1 MEIKHQNIVPRI
13 SPIGHLNPDGFST
26 FDDND
31 PYQFSNLRDEFKG
44 RVFESEKQVLD
55 AIRGPFC
62 RVLASVYPHKTMFLK
77 NSPRR
82 PWPVSFPKGANG
94 IICSFEVPKGQR
106 QNWRSSGRSYD
117 VNLLSSLIKESR
129 YSHSG
134 FISQN
139 TAPIEH
145 VQWDAVLDLVS
156 FMWEVLDRNSDA
168 LVYFLEWLSTVVSPS
183 SRDGNRNHLN
193 RPRSAPCLVNKHD
206 RKAEGMLVAFLMDHV
221 IGQESCVQEDGVS
234 RFNRKPSHVQEW
246 LRHKRLCFIQ
256 HCSIDNV
263 TVPPLLERLIIGQD
277 RDVAPIKCEYIISS
291 ASSLVLEDNTS
302 IYEIPT
308 RPFPVKK
315 EIATSLQGAAAT
327 RLGRDVYTVLCN
339 FGSSFVRDK
348 LVQSL
353 VR

>member
-1 MEIKHQNIVPRI
+1 MEIKHQNSVPRT
-13 SPIGHLNPDGFST
+13 SPISHLNPDGFST
-26 FDDND
+26 FDDDD
-31 PYQFSNLRDEFKG
+31 PYQFSNLLAEFRG

-62 RVLASVYPHKTMFLK
+62 RVIASVFPHKTMFMK
-77 NSPRR
+77 NSPKR
-82 PWPVSFPKGANG
+82 PWPVSFPKGPNG

-168 LVYFLEWLSTVVSPS
+168 LVYLLEWLSAIVSPS
-183 SRDGNRNHLN
+183 LDRNRN
-193 RPRSAPCLVNKHD
+193 RPRSAPCLVNNHD
-206 RKAEGMLVAFLMDHV
+206 RKAEKILVAFLMDHV
-221 IGQESCVQEDGVS
+221 IGQDLCVQEDGVS
-234 RFNRKPSHVQEW
+234 RFNRKTSHVQEW

-256 HCSIDNV
+256 HRSID
-263 TVPPLLERLIIGQD
+263 TVPPLLERLVVGQD

-291 ASSLVLEDNTS
+291 ASSLVLGDNAS

-315 EIATSLQGAAAT
+315 EIAASIQGAAAT
-327 RLGRDVYTVLCN
+327 RLGRDMYTVLCN
-339 FGSSFVRDK
+339 FNSESVRNK